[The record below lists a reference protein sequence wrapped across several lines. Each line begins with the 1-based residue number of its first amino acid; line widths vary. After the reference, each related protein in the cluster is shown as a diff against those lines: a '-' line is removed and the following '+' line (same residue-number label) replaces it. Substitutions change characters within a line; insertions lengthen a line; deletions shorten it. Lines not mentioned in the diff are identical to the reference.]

1 MRDSAMLNATK
12 AIEPRLKRVGER
24 FAVLPIPL
32 TATFGAAMRVLLA
45 VSLNVTLMLQF
56 APAANELLQLW
67 VLAKLPALVPVITM
81 PVIVH
86 SVVPVLTQ
94 RDGFGF
100 ASCANGHRAE
110 GI

>member
-32 TATFGAAMRVLLA
+32 TTTLGAAMRVLLA

-56 APAANELLQLW
+56 APAANLLQLW
-67 VLAKLPALVPVITM
+67 VLAKLPAFVPVITM
-81 PVIVH
+81 PVIV
-86 SVVPVLTQ
+86 T
-94 RDGFGF
+94 R
-100 ASCANGHRAE
+100 SCPC
-110 GI
+110 